1 LGERKGMAGTS
12 SGEPKQ
18 LPRCISIVICN
29 EVIED
34 KQTSNKTL
42 VSLFNQIDATTLP
55 SRHARMF
62 VVASLTDGLGKCPI
76 TIRVASLKSD
86 REIARVEGEAE
97 FQDPLAV
104 LDFVVELRSL
114 PLFEEGVHAVD
125 VIADGN
131 LLSTRRFFVRLVGG
145 HQQ

>member
-1 LGERKGMAGTS
+1 MAEAPSAG
-12 SGEPKQ
+12 PKQ

-34 KQTSNKTL
+34 KQTGNKTL

-97 FQDPLAV
+97 FQDPLGV
-104 LDFVVELRSL
+104 VDLVVELRWL
-114 PLFEEGVHAVD
+114 PLIEEGIHAVD
-125 VIADGN
+125 VVADGS
-131 LLSTRRFFVRLVGG
+131 LLSTRRFFVRLVGE